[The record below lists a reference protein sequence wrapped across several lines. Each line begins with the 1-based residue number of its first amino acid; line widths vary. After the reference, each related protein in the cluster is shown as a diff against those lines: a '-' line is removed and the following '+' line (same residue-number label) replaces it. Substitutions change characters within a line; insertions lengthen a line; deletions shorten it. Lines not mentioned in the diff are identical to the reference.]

1 MANMIFGPMVQGVRI
16 GLTDRSY
23 VGYSGGSGNPLP
35 CGLGDVS
42 HGETVYFSSL
52 AQVTVDVPETL
63 PLSIFTAGVE
73 VDGSAAGNPFLQY

>member
-1 MANMIFGPMVQGVRI
+1 MPI

-23 VGYSGGSGNPLP
+23 ESICGSGNPLP

-42 HGETVYFSSL
+42 HGETVYFNPL
-52 AQVTVDVPETL
+52 AEVMVDIPETL

-73 VDGSAAGNPFLQY
+73 VENWAGFLSPFWNPATCSDSGNS